1 MQCSPQH
8 KISQLRFNKKIH
20 STVFSHVLQSNSHE
34 LAVTLQGSYNTYF
47 KFTNLPTLTISHK
60 DLIYYGIFVG
70 YGTYWYILE
79 HAYLHTDIS
88 DIGCSLMELWD
99 LSTTNAIF
107 LNDVSLLANAAQYRS
122 CVTDNIS
129 SAVLKDTA
137 LNIATV
143 AYYNGTTPGSTACFV
158 CDGHEL
164 NVTINERVCQTDAT
178 WSGGPITC
186 GMYNYLSVSL

>member
-1 MQCSPQH
+1 MTFTVPFHFPFHRSTPYSIPAIRDTRPQH
-8 KISQLRFNKKIH
+8 KIFQLRFNKMIH
-20 STVFSHVLQSNSHE
+20 STVFFHVLQSNSHE

-60 DLIYYGIFVG
+60 DLI
-70 YGTYWYILE
+70 WYLCWIWNLLVVE

-99 LSTTNAIF
+99 LSSTNAIF
-107 LNDVSLLANAAQYRS
+107 LNDISLLDNAAQYRS

-137 LNIATV
+137 LNITTV
-143 AYYNGTTPGSTACFV
+143 AYYNGTTPGSRACFV
-158 CDGHEL
+158 CDGYEL
-164 NVTINERVCQTDAT
+164 
-178 WSGGPITC
+178 
-186 GMYNYLSVSL
+186 M